1 MIELKNVSK
10 TYKSKKAKDTIA
22 LKNISIKFPE
32 KGLVFIL
39 GKSGS
44 GKSTL
49 LNIIGGL
56 DKYDDGEVII
66 NEKSTKEFKEKDFD
80 AFRNTYMGFIFQEY
94 NLLENYSIEQNIKLP
109 LELQHIK
116 PTDEDVKKA
125 LKQVDLEDI
134 SKRKTNELS
143 GGQKQRVAIARA
155 LIKNPEII
163 LADEPTGNLD
173 SETSE
178 QIWNILKN
186 LSKDKLVIVVSHDNE
201 SAQKYADRIISIQD
215 GSVISDDYKI
225 EITNNQ
231 EFKLLKA
238 KLPFFYSFKM
248 GVSSLGHKK
257 VKLFFSGILIVF
269 CLICFGIMLSAY
281 SSDMNT
287 KTLELFKENGETD
300 VSISKYKEKM
310 NYIEM
315 SKETMSNTQNNDEI
329 MEKYSAIDIDENF
342 KNEVEKKTGEVWNK
356 VYKIDSPTGST
367 QMVYPESA
375 QNLDNMP
382 IYYCI
387 GYFGLSD
394 FLFIETDNLSLK
406 NNVIGKIPEKDDEI
420 MIPSYLADNIIYRGC
435 LAKDTNDDAIEG
447 KKYLPKNYNEL
458 INSGK
463 YINISNISYLKIVGI
478 LDFSEQLSEFS
489 DMKTIK
495 STDYFS
501 QDDSESEKKY
511 QELFNEVSNNQVF
524 LYVSSSF
531 INKMKNEPS
540 TSTSVKTKI
549 KYNEKD
555 FVSQTIAYINNNGI
569 DICDD
574 VQSKKINVIKEDEII
589 IDEGT
594 LDLITDNNYSNS
606 YENDRNKYDSKED
619 YLIRYLKDNSII
631 GKTLKTNINNGKK
644 VDDEKEYI
652 EYKIIGVY
660 FEPMMESENENSTI
674 YYSENI
680 VKPLI
685 GSKVHCKSLTKKVA
699 TSDEMK
705 KILSLYPIDNSSEL
719 SRSVYSDKVLEA
731 SLISYMLTFVSK
743 YGVIFFLIFA
753 SIVLMS
759 FIDSSIK
766 FRKKEIGTLRA
777 LGCRSIDIIKMFLYE
792 SLILMLITLAISFA
806 IIPKIINGLNNFV
819 TNSLL
824 VNIDILKFGTNQV
837 LEIAG
842 IMLIIVIL
850 ANVIPVRRIT
860 KMKPID
866 AILNK

>member
-49 LNIIGGL
+49 LNVIGGL

-66 NEKSTKEFKEKDFD
+66 NGKSTKEFKEKDFD

-173 SETSE
+173 SETNE
-178 QIWNILKN
+178 QIWNILKK

-201 SAQKYADRIISIQD
+201 SAHKYADRIINIQD
-215 GSVISDDYKI
+215 GNIISDNNKI
-225 EITNNQ
+225 EITNTQ
-231 EFKLLKA
+231 KFKLLQA

-248 GVSSLGHKK
+248 GLGSLGHKK
-257 VKLFFSGILIVF
+257 VKLLFSSILIIF
-269 CLICFGIMLSAY
+269 SLICFGIMLSAY
-281 SSDMNT
+281 SSDVTT

-300 VSISKYKEKM
+300 VFISKYKTDI

-315 SKETMSNTQNNDEI
+315 SKEQMKDMQNNDETI
-329 MEKYSAIDIDENF
+329 EKYSPIDIDENF
-342 KNEVEKKTGEVWNK
+342 ENEVKNKTGAKWNK
-356 VYKIDSPTGST
+356 VYEIDSPMGST
-367 QMVYPESA
+367 QMVYPESI
-375 QNLDNMP
+375 QNLDNVP
-382 IYYCI
+382 IYYYV
-387 GYFGLSD
+387 GNFGLAK
-394 FLFIETDNLSLK
+394 LTFIETDDISLK
-406 NNVIGKIPEKDDEI
+406 NDVIGKIPEKDDEI

-435 LAKDTNDDAIEG
+435 LAKDTDDATIEG
-447 KKYLPKNYNEL
+447 KKYLPQNYNEL

-463 YINISNISYLKIVGI
+463 YINISNIAYLKIVGI

-489 DMKTIK
+489 EMKTIK
-495 STDYFS
+495 SSDYFS
-501 QDDSESEKKY
+501 QGTSENDKKY
-511 QELFNEVSNNQVF
+511 QKLFGEISSNQSF
-524 LYVSSSF
+524 LYVNSSF
-531 INKMKNEPS
+531 INKIKNEPS
-540 TSTSVKTKI
+540 TSSSVKTKI
-549 KYNEKD
+549 KYNQKD
-555 FVSQTIAYINNNGI
+555 YTSQTIAYINKETK
-569 DICDD
+569 ICDD
-574 VQSKKINVIKEDEII
+574 VQIKNISDIKENEII

-594 LDLITDNNYSNS
+594 LDLITEHNYSDS
-606 YENDRNKYDSKED
+606 YENYRNKYNSKEEF
-619 YLIRYLKDNSII
+619 LIKYLKDNAIM
-631 GKTLKTNINNGKK
+631 GKILKTNINNGKK
-644 VDDEKEYI
+644 VTSDQDYA

-660 FEPMMESENENSTI
+660 FDELIDGENTNSTI
-674 YYSENI
+674 YYSKNI
-680 VKPLI
+680 IEPLME
-685 GSKVHCKSLTKKVA
+685 SKVHCKYLTKRVTNA
-699 TSDEMK
+699 DEMR
-705 KILSLYPIDNSSEL
+705 KILELYPVDNANEISSCT
-719 SRSVYSDKVLEA
+719 YSNDVLEA
-731 SLISYMLTFVSK
+731 SFISYTLTFVAK
-743 YGVIFFLIFA
+743 YGVVFFLVFA
-753 SIVLMS
+753 SLVLMS

-792 SLILMLITLAISFA
+792 SLVLMLITLGISFA
-806 IIPKIINGLNNFV
+806 IIPKLINALNNFV
-819 TNSLL
+819 TNTLL
-824 VNIDILKFGTNQV
+824 INIEIVKFGAEQI
-837 LEIAG
+837 LQISG
-842 IMLIIVIL
+842 IMFIIVIL
-850 ANVIPVRRIT
+850 ANVIPVRKIT